1 MKLLKL
7 FAFCVALA
15 SSSLSIA
22 QLQLAET
29 NPIIYGHHHINASDI
44 DAHKRFWINGLG
56 GKQASFGGAEA
67 PIISFANVLV
77 FLTEQEPTGGTR
89 GSMVNHVG
97 FETTDIFSAVSHLTG
112 MGYPMIT
119 REELPPSYVVEDG
132 IGQRDGGN
140 IIAFVLGPDGVKV
153 ELIENKANSNA
164 IQLHHIHWSATAGEE
179 MRAWYAEHFSGVSG
193 TRIGQP
199 AVQLPGI
206 NLTFAPS
213 ADEMSPIKGRV
224 VDHIGFEID
233 DLESFCK
240 TLQAKGIVFDSGYTE
255 VPSLGIA
262 VAFLT
267 DPWGTYIELTE
278 GLDTQVK

>member
-1 MKLLKL
+1 MKLLK
-7 FAFCVALA
+7 FSAFCIFMTFG
-15 SSSLSIA
+15 SLSVA
-22 QLQLAET
+22 QLHLAES

-44 DAHKRFWINGLG
+44 DAHLNFWIDGLG
-56 GKQASFGGAEA
+56 GKRASFGGSEA
-67 PIISFANVLV
+67 PIVSFANVLV
-77 FLTEQEPTGGTR
+77 FLTEQQPTGGTR

-97 FETTDIFSAVSHLTG
+97 FETTDIFSAVAHLTE
-112 MGYPMIT
+112 MGYAMIT
-119 REELPPSYVVEDG
+119 REELPPSYSVEDG
-132 IGQRDGGN
+132 IGQREGGN

-153 ELIENKANSNA
+153 ELIENTTNTNN
-164 IQLHHIHWSATAGEE
+164 IQLHHIHWSATAGDE

-213 ADEMSPIKGRV
+213 DTEMSPIKGRV

-240 TLQAKGIVFDSGYTE
+240 TLEAKGIVFDRGYSE

-262 VAFLT
+262 IAFLT

-278 GLDTQVK
+278 GLDTQIQ